1 MKLISALFL
10 SVLASCAT
18 VKSDLV
24 AFKDGAVT
32 CVKNDEPAAKA
43 LGLELVTVA
52 AADLFAGKSPDDAF
66 KDVTAKAEAGAEAQ
80 GVPVA
85 ACAFDGVVADLERLL
100 HPVVPAEKTSALV
113 SFSFPDEA
121 QKALAGFELAH
132 GVTSVQ
138 R

>member
-32 CVKNDEPAAKA
+32 CVKNDEPAVKA
-43 LGLELVTVA
+43 LGLELVTIA
-52 AADLFAGKSPDDAF
+52 AADLFAGESPDDAF

-80 GVPVA
+80 GIPVA
-85 ACAFDGVVADLERLL
+85 ACAFDGVVADLEGLL
-100 HPVVPAEKTSALV
+100 HPTTPGTAVQGLSVPDAAER
-113 SFSFPDEA
+113 
-121 QKALAGFELAH
+121 ALAGFERAH
-132 GVTSVQ
+132 GVTSVS